1 MSICTVGACDRSAQY
16 TEQPLPLWFIANFG
30 PLGTHES
37 VYNFSNAKKS
47 NLEMFFF
54 MDLDSVNFRALQ
66 CGYNDVSYGNLTCT
80 YSFVNHSGKEGM
92 NFNRFYKFL
101 FPYSVPTIIPIF
113 LKFSIYSLLI
123 LPIVIMHTQCIT
135 V

>member
-1 MSICTVGACDRSAQY
+1 MRRFTTFLIVK
-16 TEQPLPLWFIANFG
+16 
-30 PLGTHES
+30 ES
-37 VYNFSNAKKS
+37 K
-47 NLEMFFF
+47 LEMLIF

-66 CGYNDVSYGNLTCT
+66 CGYNDVWDGNLTDT

-92 NFNRFYKFL
+92 NYNRFYKFL

-113 LKFSIYSLLI
+113 LKFYVPSANIAYCDYAH
-123 LPIVIMHTQCIT
+123 PVCIM